1 MGVRAPCNRAAPA
14 TKMKRGTVCWIN
26 LEDATPP
33 EFAKTRPGIIVS
45 NSEQNTL
52 LQTVV
57 AVPLSTNAPAIW
69 PLRLRL
75 EMHEL
80 KISYAILPGIRQ
92 VTKTRL
98 LDIIDIAPAKFMRLL
113 DRALDAYLSD

>member
-1 MGVRAPCNRAAPA
+1 MGVRTAGNGPSPA

-75 EMHEL
+75 EMPNL
-80 KISYAILPGIRQ
+80 KISYAVLPGIRQ
-92 VTKTRL
+92 VTKARL

-113 DRALDAYLSD
+113 DQALDSYLRD

>member
-1 MGVRAPCNRAAPA
+1 MGVGAAGDSGA
-14 TKMKRGTVCWIN
+14 SASKMKRGTVCWIN

-45 NSEQNTL
+45 NSEQNAL
-52 LQTVV
+52 LQSVV
-57 AVPLSTNAPAIW
+57 AIPLSTHAPAIW

-75 EMHEL
+75 EMPEL
-80 KISYAILPGIRQ
+80 KISYAVLPGIRQ

-98 LDIIDIAPAKFMRLL
+98 LDIIDIAPPKFIRLL
-113 DRALDAYLSD
+113 DRALDAYLRD